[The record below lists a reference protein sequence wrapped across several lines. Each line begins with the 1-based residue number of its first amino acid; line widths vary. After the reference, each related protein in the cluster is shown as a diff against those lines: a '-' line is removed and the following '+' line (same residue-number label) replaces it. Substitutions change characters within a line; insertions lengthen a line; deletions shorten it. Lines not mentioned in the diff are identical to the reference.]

1 MFKASVVAV
10 AVALAVPSVAAAQAA
25 QAKKAPVKKGGAKA
39 SAVSASE
46 IAALHGAQVEA
57 AAKAAE
63 TIGENS
69 APAAHDALLDALAMG
84 LPASVAVPAIVGLA
98 KHPAPPDVL
107 ALVRYA
113 NHINPSV
120 RNAAITALAQY
131 PDPAAHKVVI
141 ERLGDSVAVVRATA
155 ATASAKGKIK
165 KAIDPL
171 LVLLSRGEE
180 PAARA
185 LAAMA
190 DVELAARIADQLGKV
205 PAESLALCLGAI
217 LVRADFGPDTA
228 RVEVVRAIGKIED
241 KSAVTALQDY
251 LANSPKTPARTSR
264 TEAQMIVDARL
275 GGGK

>member
-1 MFKASVVAV
+1 MFKATVVAV
-10 AVALAVPSVAAAQAA
+10 VLAIAMPSVAFA
-25 QAKKAPVKKGGAKA
+25 QAKKAPAKKGAAKA
-39 SAVSASE
+39 PTAAE
-46 IAALHGAQVEA
+46 IAALGSDQVEA

-63 TIGENS
+63 TIGES
-69 APAAHDALLDALAMG
+69 SSPAAHDALLDALAMG

-98 KHPAPPDVL
+98 KHPAPPDVQ

-113 NHINPSV
+113 NHINPTV

-155 ATASAKGKIK
+155 AAAAAKAKIK
-165 KAIDPL
+165 KAVDPM

-217 LVRADFGPDTA
+217 LLRPDFGPDTA
-228 RVEVVRAIGKIED
+228 RVEVVRAIGKID
-241 KSAVTALQDY
+241 DRSAVTALQDY
-251 LANSPKTPARTSR
+251 LANSPKKPTTSR

>member
-10 AVALAVPSVAAAQAA
+10 GVAIAVPNVASAQAGRVVVTKGTGIKA
-25 QAKKAPVKKGGAKA
+25 AKPAPV
-39 SAVSASE
+39 SAAD
-46 IAALHGAQVEA
+46 IAALGSAQVEA

-63 TIGENS
+63 TLGESS

-98 KHPAPPDVL
+98 KHPAPPDVV

-113 NHINPSV
+113 NHINPTV

-131 PDPAAHKVVI
+131 PDPVAHAVVI
-141 ERLGDSVAVVRATA
+141 ERLGDQVAVVRATA
-155 ATASAKGKIK
+155 AAAAAKAKIK

-171 LVLLSRGEE
+171 FVLLSRGEE

-217 LVRADFGPDTA
+217 LLRPDFPDTA

-241 KSAVTALQDY
+241 KAAVTALQDY
-251 LANSPKTPARTSR
+251 LANSPKTPVRTSR

>member
-1 MFKASVVAV
+1 MFKASVVAIVV
-10 AVALAVPSVAAAQAA
+10 AIAVPSVAAAQAA
-25 QAKKAPVKKGGAKA
+25 KKAPAKKGTANRPSTA
-39 SAVSASE
+39 D
-46 IAALHGAQVEA
+46 IAALNGQQVEA

-63 TIGENS
+63 TIGESS
-69 APAAHDALLDALAMG
+69 APAAHDVLLDALAMG

-131 PDPAAHKVVI
+131 PDPAAHTVVV
-141 ERLGDSVAVVRATA
+141 ERLGDQVAVVRATA
-155 ATASAKGKIK
+155 AAAAAKGKIK
-165 KAIDPL
+165 KAVDPL
-171 LVLLSRGEE
+171 FVLLSRGEE

-217 LVRADFGPDTA
+217 LVRPDFGPDTA

-241 KSAVTALQDY
+241 RSAVTALQDY
-251 LANSPKTPARTSR
+251 LANSPKTPVRTSR

-275 GGGK
+275 GGGAK

>member
-1 MFKASVVAV
+1 MFKATLVAV
-10 AVALAVPSVAAAQAA
+10 AVAIAMPSVVHAQA
-25 QAKKAPVKKGGAKA
+25 AKKAPAKNA
-39 SAVSASE
+39 VRTNAPSAAEV
-46 IAALHGAQVEA
+46 AALGGSQVEA

-63 TIGENS
+63 SIGESS
-69 APAAHDALLDALAMG
+69 APAAHEVLLDALAMG
-84 LPASVAVPAIVGLA
+84 LPASVAVPAIAGLA
-98 KHPAPPDVL
+98 KHPAPPDVQ

-120 RNAAITALAQY
+120 RNAAITALAGY
-131 PDPAAHKVVI
+131 PDPTAIAVVI
-141 ERLGDSVAVVRATA
+141 ERLGDQVAVVRATA
-155 ATASAKGKIK
+155 AAAAAKGKIK
-165 KAIDPL
+165 KAIDPMI
-171 LVLLSRGEE
+171 VLLSRGEE

-190 DVELAARIADQLGKV
+190 DVELAAKIADQLGKV

-251 LANSPKTPARTSR
+251 LANSPKTPVRPSR

-275 GGGK
+275 GGGGK

>member
-10 AVALAVPSVAAAQAA
+10 ALAIAMPGGAFA
-25 QAKKAPVKKGGAKA
+25 QAKKVPVKKAVTKA
-39 SAVSASE
+39 PTPAE
-46 IAALHGAQVEA
+46 IAMLHGADVEA
-57 AAKAAE
+57 AAKVAE
-63 TIGENS
+63 VIGES
-69 APAAHDALLDALAMG
+69 TAPAAHEVLLDALAMG
-84 LPASVAVPAIVGLA
+84 LPASVAVPAIVALA

-113 NHINPSV
+113 NHINPTV
-120 RNAAITALAQY
+120 RNAAITVLAQY
-131 PDPAAHKVVI
+131 PDPAAHKVVV
-141 ERLGDSVAVVRATA
+141 ERLGDQVAVVRGTA
-155 ATASAKGKIK
+155 AAAAARGKIK
-165 KAIDPL
+165 KAVEPL
-171 LVLLSRGEE
+171 FVLLSRGEE

-217 LVRADFGPDTA
+217 LLRADFGPDTA

-251 LANSPKTPARTSR
+251 LAGSPKTPPRTSR